1 MVEAFLM
8 ISRTAEYALRSV
20 VKLGSNPGNRLG
32 VMHRRLDR
40 WIAKIGVLFGAT
52 TMGQLLA
59 EQNAS

>member
-1 MVEAFLM
+1 MSSL
-8 ISRTAEYALRSV
+8 TAEHALRAV
-20 VKLGSNPGNRLG
+20 VMLGANPGNRLG
-32 VMHRRLDR
+32 AMHRRLDR